1 MSRFSKASL
10 SGALVLAFATL
21 AGGTAWA
28 DGKYSG
34 VGRPATRAEIHAW
47 DIDVRPDFKGLRP
60 GSGSVDQGQEVWEAK
75 CASCHGSFGESNEV
89 HTPLIGGTTKD
100 DIKTGHVL
108 SLVKGDAPQRSAIMK
123 VATVS
128 TLFDYINRAMPLTSP
143 KSLTNDEVYGLVA
156 YLLNLA
162 EIVPADFVLS
172 DKNIAEAQARM
183 PNRNGMSTDHGMWPG
198 APASKGGIGNG
209 GKPDVKNTACMSNCK
224 TEVKVAS
231 LLPVY
236 AETAHGNLA
245 EQNRLIGAQRGAQ
258 TLGPEAPRGSAP
270 AAPQTLAAAPATA
283 PPASAGGTDA
293 KAAQALVQKHTCT
306 ACHVADRKV
315 VGPSWADIAKKHAGN
330 TDYLAGKIR
339 SGGTGVW
346 GAIPM
351 PAQTLPDA
359 DAKAI
364 AAWLAAG
371 ARKQ

>member
-1 MSRFSKASL
+1 MSRFSKSL
-10 SGALVLAFATL
+10 IAIALAVCATGAL
-21 AGGTAWA
+21 A
-28 DGKYSG
+28 DGKYTG
-34 VGRPATRAEIHAW
+34 VGRAAKPAEIHAW

-60 GSGSVDQGQEVWEAK
+60 GSGSVDQGQETWEAK

-100 DIKTGHVL
+100 DVKTGHVL

-128 TLFDYINRAMPLTSP
+128 TLFDYINRAMPLTAP

-162 EIVPADFVLS
+162 EIVPGDFVLT

-183 PNRNGMSTDHGMWPG
+183 PNRNGMTTNHGMWPG

-224 TEVKVAS
+224 TEVKVGS

-245 EQNRLIGAQRGAQ
+245 EQNRPVGPVRGKD
-258 TLGPEAPRGSAP
+258 TSGKAP
-270 AAPQTLAAAPATA
+270 AEARPAAQSDNAAATKLASDNGCMACHGVANKIVGPGYNEVAARYKGQADAEAKLAAKVR
-283 PPASAGGTDA
+283 AGGQGA
-293 KAAQALVQKHTCT
+293 
-306 ACHVADRKV
+306 
-315 VGPSWADIAKKHAGN
+315 
-330 TDYLAGKIR
+330 
-339 SGGTGVW
+339 W

-351 PAQTLPDA
+351 PPQSQLKDE
-359 DAKAI
+359 DIRRLVKWILSGAKA
-364 AAWLAAG
+364 
-371 ARKQ
+371 Q

>member
-1 MSRFSKASL
+1 
-10 SGALVLAFATL
+10 
-21 AGGTAWA
+21 
-28 DGKYSG
+28 
-34 VGRPATRAEIHAW
+34 
-47 DIDVRPDFKGLRP
+47 
-60 GSGSVDQGQEVWEAK
+60 VWEAK

-183 PNRNGMSTDHGMWPG
+183 PNRDGMNTNHGMWPG

-231 LLPVY
+231 LLPIY

-245 EQNRLIGAQRGAQ
+245 EQNRAVGPVRGKD
-258 TLGPEAPRGSAP
+258 TSGK
-270 AAPQTLAAAPATA
+270 AATVAAAPAPLSENAAATKLA
-283 PPASAGGTDA
+283 NDNGCMACHGVANKIVGPGYNEVVAKYKGQADAEAKLVAKVKAGG
-293 KAAQALVQKHTCT
+293 Q
-306 ACHVADRKV
+306 
-315 VGPSWADIAKKHAGN
+315 
-330 TDYLAGKIR
+330 
-339 SGGTGVW
+339 GVW
-346 GAIPM
+346 GAVPM
-351 PAQTLPDA
+351 PPQGHLKDG
-359 DAKAI
+359 DIRSLVKWILSGAKA
-364 AAWLAAG
+364 
-371 ARKQ
+371 Q

>member
-1 MSRFSKASL
+1 MSRFFKASQ

-245 EQNRLIGAQRGAQ
+245 EQNRAVGPVRGKD
-258 TLGPEAPRGSAP
+258 TSGK
-270 AAPQTLAAAPATA
+270 AAAVAAAPAPLSENA
-283 PPASAGGTDA
+283 AAAKLANDNGCMACHGVANKIVGPGYNEVVAKYKGQADAEAKLVAKVKAGG
-293 KAAQALVQKHTCT
+293 Q
-306 ACHVADRKV
+306 
-315 VGPSWADIAKKHAGN
+315 
-330 TDYLAGKIR
+330 
-339 SGGTGVW
+339 GVW
-346 GAIPM
+346 GAVPM
-351 PAQTLPDA
+351 PPQGHLKDG
-359 DAKAI
+359 DIRSLVKWILSGAKA
-364 AAWLAAG
+364 
-371 ARKQ
+371 Q